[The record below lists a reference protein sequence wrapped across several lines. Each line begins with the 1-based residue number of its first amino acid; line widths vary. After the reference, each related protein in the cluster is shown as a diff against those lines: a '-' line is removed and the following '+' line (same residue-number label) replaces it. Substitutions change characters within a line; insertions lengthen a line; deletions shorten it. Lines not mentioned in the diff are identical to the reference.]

1 MHDKPNDTQSSKNI
15 ARLLTRNLIK
25 NKKKNTNWQLYQN
38 LTLKKEQIV
47 ELAEVNI
54 HTFYGH
60 TTTLFAD
67 ENMVVVYGGATADE
81 MLLPQGDNVWI
92 LWLGKD

>member
-1 MHDKPNDTQSSKNI
+1 MVRVVAPT
-15 ARLLTRNLIK
+15 T
-25 NKKKNTNWQLYQN
+25 
-38 LTLKKEQIV
+38 E
-47 ELAEVNI
+47 
-54 HTFYGH
+54 YGH